1 MCLGIAGKIVS
12 IDAAQPDLARVDVQG
27 TTREVNLVMLA
38 GTVVPGDWVL
48 IHLGFAIERL
58 TAEQAATSIAD
69 RERLHIGVGG
79 VAT

>member
-48 IHLGFAIERL
+48 IHLGFAVERL
-58 TAEQAATSIAD
+58 TPEQAATSIAD
-69 RERLHIGVGG
+69 RERLHSGVDG